1 MSTTMTEP
9 EFELESNFE
18 PMAGKPKR
26 SVRALVFVIALAL
39 VGGFALYTAASS
51 NGKPAVT
58 AISAQALADT
68 YGAKVD
74 LIGVAALGG
83 MVQLRFTVLDTKKA
97 DALFHDKD
105 KMPRLLIESNGQI
118 LEPPAGMK
126 HSMKM
131 VNGGSYFIIY
141 GNRANMV
148 KEGTKIS
155 VVVGDVKLEHQL
167 ARA

>member
-1 MSTTMTEP
+1 MSATISDL
-9 EFELESNFE
+9 ELDTDPAEQSVIT
-18 PMAGKPKR
+18 APKR
-26 SVRALVFVIALAL
+26 SLRALFLAAALGI
-39 VGGFALYTAASS
+39 VGVVSVNAAASG
-51 NGKPAVT
+51 GKPASSAV
-58 AISAQALADT
+58 SAQVLADS

-83 MVQLRFTVLDTKKA
+83 MVQLRFTVTDTNKA
-97 DALFHDKD
+97 DAIFHDRD

-141 GNRANMV
+141 GNRGNQV
-148 KEGTKIS
+148 KEGTKVS
-155 VVVGDVKLEHQL
+155 VMIGDIRVEHQV
-167 ARA
+167 AKA